1 MKDQI
6 ASSIH
11 LSTSLK
17 KQISALATGS
27 DIIHQSSMSIQNSD
41 KYLLPLPL
49 SFLHIFLRSQIS
61 VSTF

>member
-11 LSTSLK
+11 LSTSSK

-41 KYLLPLPL
+41 KCLLPLAL
-49 SFLHIFLRSQIS
+49 SFLHIFFLPQIF

>member
-17 KQISALATGS
+17 KQISALNTES
-27 DIIHQSSMSIQNSD
+27 DVIHQSSVSIQNSD
-41 KYLLPLPL
+41 KCLLPLPL
-49 SFLHIFLRSQIS
+49 SFVHIFLLRQIF